1 MKRILIFAVALFC
14 VTACQNRE
22 WPAIVM
28 PENAQCFDDPVTNGA
43 ADPVLIWNHKSNQWV
58 MYYTQRR
65 ANMPNPQGVDW
76 AHGCSVGI
84 ATSPDGSEWT
94 YYGVCQGDKM
104 LSNTDPEK
112 RHTWWAPDVFT
123 DEKGLFHMFVT
134 YVPNITTDW
143 SGPRDIRH
151 YTSEDGFNWDF
162 QSVLPLEAD
171 RCIDPCVKKIGDTWY
186 LWYKNESVGGYTW
199 MAKSSDL
206 YTWEVV
212 GEMTKDVAHEA
223 PYVWEWDGKY
233 WMIVDAWSHY
243 RRIYVSEDGLS
254 GWEFSSEIS
263 SFAHPAVYIIQGKPI
278 ITGHLHIDGRHSV
291 LLMHELKYEDG
302 KFSVKE

>member
-278 ITGHLHIDGRHSV
+278 ITGHLHVDGRHSV
-291 LLMHELKYEDG
+291 LLMHELQYADG

>member
-1 MKRILIFAVALFC
+1 MKKILFFAVALFV
-14 VTACQNRE
+14 VTACVNRQ
-22 WPAIVM
+22 WPEIVM

-76 AHGCSVGI
+76 AHGCSIGI

-123 DEKGLFHMFVT
+123 DENGLFHMFVT

-186 LWYKNESVGGYTW
+186 MWYKNESVGGYTW
-199 MAKSSDL
+199 MAKSLDL

-212 GEMTKDVAHEA
+212 GEAASDVAHEA

-243 RRIYVSEDGLS
+243 RRIYTSKDGLTD
-254 GWEFSSEIS
+254 WEFSSEITTC
-263 SFAHPAVYIIQGKPI
+263 AHPAVYIIQGKPI

-302 KFSVKE
+302 KFALKK

>member
-1 MKRILIFAVALFC
+1 MKKILFFAAALFL

-22 WPAIVM
+22 WPEIVM

-94 YYGVCQGDKM
+94 YYGVCQGNKM

-112 RHTWWAPDVFT
+112 RHTWWAPEVFT

-186 LWYKNESVGGYTW
+186 MWYKNESVGGYTW
-199 MAKSSDL
+199 MAKSPDL

-212 GEMTKDVAHEA
+212 GEAASDVAHEA

-243 RRIYVSEDGLS
+243 RRIYTSKDGLTD
-254 GWEFSSEIS
+254 WEFSSEITTC
-263 SFAHPAVYIIQGKPI
+263 AHPAVYIIQGKPI

-302 KFSVKE
+302 KFSLKE

>member
-1 MKRILIFAVALFC
+1 MKRILFFAVALFC

-22 WPAIVM
+22 WPAIVL
-28 PENAQCFDDPVTNGA
+28 PENEQCFDDPVTNGA

-76 AHGCSVGI
+76 AHGCSIGI

-94 YYGVCQGDKM
+94 YYGVCQDDKM

-162 QSVLPLEAD
+162 QSVLPLEAE

-199 MAKSSDL
+199 MAKSPDL

-291 LLMHELKYEDG
+291 LLMHELQYADG

>member
-104 LSNTDPEK
+104 LSNTDPDK

-291 LLMHELKYEDG
+291 LLMHELQYADG

>member
-1 MKRILIFAVALFC
+1 MKRILFFAVALFC

-22 WPAIVM
+22 WPAIVL
-28 PENAQCFDDPVTNGA
+28 PENEQCFDDPVTNGA

-76 AHGCSVGI
+76 AHGCSIGI

-123 DEKGLFHMFVT
+123 DENGLFHMFVT

-162 QSVLPLEAD
+162 QSVLPLEAE
-171 RCIDPCVKKIGDTWY
+171 RCIDPCVKKIDDTWY

-199 MAKSSDL
+199 MAKSPDL

-291 LLMHELKYEDG
+291 LLMHELQYADG

>member
-123 DEKGLFHMFVT
+123 DENGLFHMFVT

-162 QSVLPLEAD
+162 QSVLPLEAE

-199 MAKSSDL
+199 MAKSPDL

-291 LLMHELKYEDG
+291 LLMHELQYADG

>member
-104 LSNTDPEK
+104 LSNTDPDK

-162 QSVLPLEAD
+162 QSVLSLEAD

-291 LLMHELKYEDG
+291 LLMHELQYADG

>member
-1 MKRILIFAVALFC
+1 MKKILFFAVALLC

-65 ANMPNPQGVDW
+65 ANMPNPHGVDW

-112 RHTWWAPDVFT
+112 RHTWWAPDVFA

-186 LWYKNESVGGYTW
+186 MWYKNESVGGYTW
-199 MAKSSDL
+199 MAKSPDL

-212 GEMTKDVAHEA
+212 GEAASDVAHEA

-243 RRIYVSEDGLS
+243 RRIYTSKDGLTD
-254 GWEFSSEIS
+254 WEFSSEITTC
-263 SFAHPAVYIIQGKPI
+263 AHPAVYIIQGKPI

-302 KFSVKE
+302 KFALAK

>member
-1 MKRILIFAVALFC
+1 MKKILFFAVALLC

-65 ANMPNPQGVDW
+65 ANMPNPHGVDW

-112 RHTWWAPDVFT
+112 RHTWWAPDVFA

-186 LWYKNESVGGYTW
+186 MWYKNESVGGYTW

-243 RRIYVSEDGLS
+243 RRIYTSKDGLTD
-254 GWEFSSEIS
+254 WEFSSEITTC
-263 SFAHPAVYIIQGKPI
+263 AHPAVYIIQGKPI

-302 KFSVKE
+302 KFALAK

>member
-1 MKRILIFAVALFC
+1 MKKILFFAVALLC

-65 ANMPNPQGVDW
+65 ANMPNPHGVDW

-123 DEKGLFHMFVT
+123 DENGLFHMFVT

-186 LWYKNESVGGYTW
+186 MWYKNESVGGYTW
-199 MAKSSDL
+199 MAKSPDL

-212 GEMTKDVAHEA
+212 GEAASDVAHEA

-243 RRIYVSEDGLS
+243 RRIYTSKDGLTD
-254 GWEFSSEIS
+254 WEFSSEITTC
-263 SFAHPAVYIIQGKPI
+263 AHPAVYIIQGKPI

-302 KFSVKE
+302 KFALAK